1 MAKKVAINRVA
12 QLTAVAN
19 ELQTLCEFDPP
30 IKTKGK
36 SEEDLEKLI
45 TEAAAQLTEEDEV
58 TEETAAVL
66 AELGIEISGEAEEA
80 EEEEEEEVDEPEVP
94 AEAPVKKKAAPAKKA
109 APTGEAKVK
118 LSTVE
123 KVEFF
128 SPLIQSGKYTVKDLV
143 AKSLEKFPTLSE
155 SSVRTFLVDS
165 KNAKYNKFPKLVVAD
180 DEGKLSFAK

>member
-66 AELGIEISGEAEEA
+66 AELGIEISGEA